1 MADPLQQ
8 AFQLLQT
15 RLDETFLLVSGN
27 AYMVQTG
34 LPGPSGPSGAQGPS
48 YIGPTGS
55 LGVTGPSGLTGSIGP
70 TGVTGPQGETGPTGS
85 LGVTGPTGLIGAT
98 GVTGPQA
105 PTGPTGSLG
114 VTGPTGLIGATGVTG
129 PQAET
134 GPTGSLG
141 VTGPTGL
148 IGPTGVTG
156 PQAETGPTGSLGVTG
171 PSGATGV
178 IGVTGVTGPQAE
190 TGPTGSMGVTG
201 PTGLIGPTGVT
212 GPQAETGPTGPLG
225 VTGPTGLIG
234 ETGPTGLQ
242 AVTGPTGPSGSIGV
256 TGPSGVGGV
265 NMSAIPFQQFL
276 YNASGVV
283 AGSTGLSFTASGST
297 GPSGNQILLNAHIIP
312 VQATGFDLGA
322 SGSEFRNFHMGGS
335 LYNNGLPFFTC
346 TASGPT
352 GPSGP
357 QMRVSSHI
365 LPTEDSIYDLG
376 ASGSSF
382 RDLFISGSTIHLG
395 STTLSGSNGTFS
407 VNSVPL
413 LNSSTST
420 LNTSLFAKTFQ
431 QIIPTGQI
439 ALGSCKAI
447 SMSETGQYITYVTG
461 DGTTIGDIY
470 NSSDY
475 GETFAK
481 VTPENT
487 QRRFNAVSVGSTGQ
501 LQVVSE
507 HSFNDTGISPFQGG
521 GDYVV
526 GNIVKDGTNNGYY
539 ICILDIDDAVD
550 IPSADFT
557 NWQLLSMG
565 GGGIYVSS
573 TYGVTWEQNYPS
585 VEDNDLIWTDI
596 AISSDGSKIVAFS
609 TEDPFIQINVDAWD
623 GNEWKMSWASIDNL
637 YEPYSQLSMSD
648 DGLKFTARY
657 PSSQIHY
664 FSFSTNTY
672 NATDILGIANIK
684 KSKLSRDGTLLSV
697 YSGNGSYS
705 IAQYAWASTSD
716 PINTAYITYGTNDVD
731 LALSTDGKYQIIGL
745 KNAPNIYVSR
755 NYGSTFSQA
764 SQSDQPDEQS
774 GTDTDITQKVIKF
787 VLISGS
793 GNTTNALNPASTP
806 PIIFHCHVDTT
817 YAPIV
822 PYIPENA
829 NNWPTGPDGNRGPS
843 SVGQALDMIVG
854 YFSTLTG
861 SSQAPFNTMP
871 FNP

>member
-34 LPGPSGPSGAQGPS
+34 LPGPTGPSGAQGTS

-55 LGVTGPSGLTGSIGP
+55 IGVTGPSGLTGSIGP
-70 TGVTGPQGETGPTGS
+70 TGVTGPQAE
-85 LGVTGPTGLIGAT
+85 
-98 GVTGPQA
+98 
-105 PTGPTGSLG
+105 TGPTGSLG

-134 GPTGSLG
+134 GPTG
-141 VTGPTGL
+141 P
-148 IGPTGVTG
+148 
-156 PQAETGPTGSLGVTG
+156 LGVTG

-190 TGPTGSMGVTG
+190 TGPTGPLGVTG
-201 PTGLIGPTGVT
+201 PTGLIGATGVT
-212 GPQAETGPTGPLG
+212 GPQAETGPTGPS
-225 VTGPTGLIG
+225 GLIG
-234 ETGPTGLQ
+234 
-242 AVTGPTGPSGSIGV
+242 S

-265 NMSAIPFQQFL
+265 NLSTIPFRQFL

-395 STTLSGSNGTFS
+395 NTTLSGSGGTFS

-461 DGTTIGDIY
+461 DGVTIGDIY

-507 HSFNDTGISPFQGG
+507 HSFNDTGISGFQNGG
-521 GDYVV
+521 NYVV
-526 GNIVKDGTNNGYY
+526 GNIVLDGINGFY
-539 ICILDIDDAVD
+539 ICIQGIDGAVN
-550 IPSADFT
+550 IPSADPTHWLFL
-557 NWQLLSMG
+557 NKG

-573 TYGVTWEQNYPS
+573 NYGVTWVQNYPS
-585 VEDNDLIWTDI
+585 VALNDLKWTDI

-609 TEDPFIQINVDAWD
+609 TESPYIKINVAAWD
-623 GNEWKMSWASIDNL
+623 GNGWKMSWASIDNL
-637 YEPYSQLSMSD
+637 DAPYSQLSMSD
-648 DGLKFTARY
+648 DGLKFTARH

-672 NATDILGIANIK
+672 NVTSLLSIGSIK

-697 YSGNGSYS
+697 YYGTGSYT
-705 IAQYAWASTSD
+705 IAQYSWGSYLD
-716 PINTAYITYGTNDVD
+716 PINTAYIAYGTIDVD

-745 KNAPNIYVSR
+745 KSAANIYVSR

-774 GTDTDITQKVIKF
+774 GTETDITQKVIKF

-793 GNTTNALNPASTP
+793 GNTTNALNPGSTP
-806 PIIFHCHVDTT
+806 PIIFHCHIDPT

-822 PYIPENA
+822 PYIPANA

-843 SVGQALDMIVG
+843 SVGQALDTIVG
-854 YFSTLTG
+854 YFSTLRG
-861 SSQAPFNTMP
+861 STQQPFYNYP